1 MRDLAQEPTTTTT
14 RRASTD
20 RRRGH
25 HPRGLLR
32 ATAVAPATIDLPT
45 RGPGRIAGL
54 LVVATFA
61 ALLVP
66 ACIGGTL
73 SGADHLGTLVLATGL
88 YTVAGIGFGALLTV
102 SLLLQHAAVR
112 RRPVPRWT
120 VDGLLTGSSLASTAL
135 LAAAYVSR
143 LGEGHFIGGPG
154 AMVALV
160 ASLVLLARRVA
171 RRA

>member
-1 MRDLAQEPTTTTT
+1 MRDPAEERTTTTT
-14 RRASTD
+14 RRAPAV
-20 RRRGH
+20 RRQH
-25 HPRGLLR
+25 DPQ
-32 ATAVAPATIDLPT
+32 VAPPAVVPVVDLPT
-45 RGPGRIAGL
+45 RGPWRIVGP
-54 LVVATFA
+54 LVAATFA

-73 SGADHLGTLVLATGL
+73 SGADPFGTLVLATGL
-88 YTVAGIGFGALLTV
+88 YIVAGIGFGALLTV
-102 SLLLQHAAVR
+102 SLLLQVAAVR

-120 VDGLLTGSSLASTAL
+120 VDGLLTGSPVASTAL

-143 LGEGHFIGGPG
+143 LGDGHFIGGPG

-171 RRA
+171 RGA

>member
-1 MRDLAQEPTTTTT
+1 MRDLAQESTTTTT
-14 RRASTD
+14 RRAWTG
-20 RRRGH
+20 RGQ
-25 HPRGLLR
+25 HPPRV
-32 ATAVAPATIDLPT
+32 VAPTTTTAMVDLPT
-45 RGPGRIAGL
+45 RGPWRIVGP
-54 LVVATFA
+54 LVAATFA

-73 SGADHLGTLVLATGL
+73 SGADPFATLVLATGL
-88 YTVAGIGFGALLTV
+88 YLVAGIGFGALLTV
-102 SLLLQHAAVR
+102 SLLLQVAAVR

-120 VDGLLTGSSLASTAL
+120 VDGLLTGSPVASTAL

-143 LGEGHFIGGPG
+143 LGDGHFIGGPG